1 MKRLLTL
8 LFAVLSSTA
17 LTAQAQVNPDARF
30 LIADLGLEL
39 PVPANWTY
47 REGEG
52 VYFAASESD
61 IDAVL
66 DGSPA
71 TLPSGP
77 VIQMAAVLLQNP
89 QAVTA
94 LPLRDAFDTAARQ
107 LQFSMTG
114 EPLAASVLGR
124 LSLTGFGTRQGA
136 GFILTVWVQDDRLV
150 LLNMTTPD
158 AASAQAQAR
167 AWGTILATIQ
177 AVDALPLE
185 RRAVSTYGFE
195 MGYPTG
201 WTVLNLEAG
210 GLFGIF
216 ESAADAQLV
225 SSGTATTSIRDSSVV
240 VSVNRFEE
248 LRLSD
253 DSPTTELQALLT
265 ANLGLTEIV
274 THGEFFVN
282 QMEGTGLYGRMP
294 NGRWLYVV
302 GALDTE
308 NDLVFFY
315 MLAAP
320 TKDRLLELLPTYL
333 TMLHSTNLDLSGL
346 PR

>member
-1 MKRLLTL
+1 MKRLFV
-8 LFAVLSSTA
+8 LFVVFSSVA
-17 LTAQAQVNPDARF
+17 LAARAQVAPDARF

-39 PVPANWTY
+39 PVPSRWTY
-47 REGEG
+47 REGDG
-52 VYFAASESD
+52 VYFAATDAD

-66 DGSPA
+66 DDNPA
-71 TLPSGP
+71 TVPSTP
-77 VIQMAAVLLQNP
+77 VIQMVAVQLQNP

-94 LPLRDAFDTAARQ
+94 LPLRDAFNTAARQ
-107 LQFSMTG
+107 LQFNTSD
-114 EPLAASVLGR
+114 EPLPSSVLGR
-124 LSLTGFGTRQGA
+124 LALTGFGTRQNA
-136 GFILTVWVQDDRLV
+136 GFILTVWLQDERLV
-150 LLNMTTPD
+150 LLSMTTPD

-167 AWGTILATIQ
+167 AWGTILSTIQ

-195 MGYPTG
+195 MAYPEG

-210 GLFGIF
+210 GLFGVF
-216 ESAADAQLV
+216 ETAADAQLV
-225 SSGTATTSIRDSSVV
+225 ASGTATSGIRDSSVV

-248 LRLSD
+248 LRLTD
-253 DSPTTELQALLT
+253 DSPTTALQTILS
-265 ANLGLTEIV
+265 ANLGLTEQV

-282 QMEGTGLYGRMP
+282 GMSGTGLYGKMP

-302 GALDTE
+302 GVLDTV

-320 TKDRLLELLPTYL
+320 TEARLLELQPTYL
-333 TMLHSTNLDLSGL
+333 TMLHSTNLDLSQL